1 MRNYTKE
8 LGHKTII
15 MLELKNICSDKKS
28 LMDGFNGI
36 GYTVKR
42 RLEAFP
48 VYTFQEN
55 CIDSFFSG
63 PVSLL
68 LKPLRKLLKLNLPSG
83 GQYTVVELR

>member
-1 MRNYTKE
+1 MVWHTDKWPTHRTTME
-8 LGHKTII
+8 LFLRPIDFFLVPSEV
-15 MLELKNICSDKKS
+15 MQ
-28 LMDGFNGI
+28 
-36 GYTVKR
+36 
-42 RLEAFP
+42 LEAFP

>member
-1 MRNYTKE
+1 ME
-8 LGHKTII
+8 LFLRPIDFFLVPSEV
-15 MLELKNICSDKKS
+15 M
-28 LMDGFNGI
+28 
-36 GYTVKR
+36 

-55 CIDSFFSG
+55 CIDSFLSG
-63 PVSLL
+63 TVSPL